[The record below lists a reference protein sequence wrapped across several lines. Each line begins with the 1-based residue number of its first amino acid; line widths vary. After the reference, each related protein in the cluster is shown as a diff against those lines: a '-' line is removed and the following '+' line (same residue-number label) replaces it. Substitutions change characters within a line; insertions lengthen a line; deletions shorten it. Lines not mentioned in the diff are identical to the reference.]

1 MTRKIKRMKRRLR
14 RPLEWLGI
22 ALGWLVLAHVSHRT
36 LFRIC
41 DFAAALGY
49 RIDRKGRELSRENL
63 RIVAGAER
71 LTPRREELILKRS
84 YRNMMRTLGHVFWTS
99 RKPRERAAATGELSP
114 ACLDFLAKNRPAI
127 TVSGHLGCWEILS
140 QLVYLQGRKIVSVAK
155 DIGTP
160 GMTEML
166 MKSRRS
172 LGQTIVRAEGAFH
185 PLLQGLQ
192 EGADVGLLVDQ
203 VVKAEQGGVWVRYF
217 GRPVPVSAAP
227 AFLQAKTHV
236 PIVIAWSR
244 PLKDGRYRC
253 EMVAEFP
260 WTKGVDVWGRTQ
272 DCLSAL
278 ERTIRRHPSCWVM
291 NYRYFRK
298 KPTEKDLAQLATR
311 ERRRQA
317 KDDRES
323 EVKEKTT

>member
-1 MTRKIKRMKRRLR
+1 MKRKLKRAKRVLR
-14 RPLEWLGI
+14 RPFEWLGI
-22 ALGWLVLAHVSHRT
+22 ALGWLVFAHVSHKM

-41 DFAAALGY
+41 DFIAAVGY
-49 RIDRKGRELSRENL
+49 RIDRSGRELSRENL
-63 RIVAGAER
+63 RLVVGEGR

-99 RKPRERAAATGELSP
+99 RKSSERAAATGEFSQT
-114 ACLDFLAKNRPAI
+114 CLEFLKNNRPAI

-140 QLVYLQGRKIVSVAK
+140 QLVYLQGRQIVSVAK

-160 GMTEML
+160 GMTDLL

-185 PLLQGLQ
+185 PLLPGLQ
-192 EGADVGLLVDQ
+192 NGADVGLLVDQ
-203 VVKAEQGGVWVRYF
+203 VVKADQGGVWVRYF
-217 GRPVPVSAAP
+217 GKPVPVSAAP
-227 AFLQAKTHV
+227 AFLQAKTHA

-253 EMVAEFP
+253 EHIAEFP
-260 WTKGVDVWGRTQ
+260 WTKGVDIWGRTQ

-298 KPTEKDLAQLATR
+298 KPSEKDLAQLATR
-311 ERRRQA
+311 ERRRA
-317 KDDRES
+317 VAGKVS
-323 EVKEKTT
+323 ICPHP